1 MAQNQVTITCPAGTW
16 TQLATGVTEISFEAL
31 SGPIE
36 IRGTVGATPPDDSD
50 NGWSY
55 PQRTGYLKK
64 PLSDLFYAAG
74 IDTVYARPLND
85 VTTTVLVDTA

>member
-36 IRGTVGATPPDDSD
+36 IRGTVGATPPSDSD

-55 PQRTGYLKK
+55 PQRSGERQMQ
-64 PLSDLFYAAG
+64 LSDLFYTAG
-74 IDTVYARPLND
+74 INTVYARPLND
-85 VTTTVLVDTA
+85 VTTTVLVDNA